1 MTKKYEQIPM
11 KIGMRSK
18 EIIVPENEPFENDL
32 LNRQQTANDL
42 TTLVGNIET
51 PAAVV
56 IDGAW
61 GTGKTT
67 FLNLWEQSL
76 LNDDRPVV
84 HFNAWENDYSV
95 NAFVSILSEL
105 TNQIRR
111 NDVKFGLKDL
121 LDDATVKFFKEV
133 AVASVKIASS
143 GVLSLDSLI
152 NQHDILAEHELYKER
167 LEKFKANLKKLA
179 ASYKSKKNYP
189 LVIVIDELDRC
200 RPTFTIDIL
209 EVAKHL
215 FSTDGVVFVLA
226 LNQRQLCHSVA
237 SMYGGDFDAL
247 GYLERFVEVT
257 FHLPPVGRRKFLF
270 SELSE
275 KCQER
280 YDNDREFRSAIE
292 MLFTVYALPDFNL
305 RTASH
310 YIRRLDYVLA
320 SIGYDKNGFF
330 MYSLVVALVTR
341 SIDRVSYLRFYKGE
355 ISDEEFATLIW
366 EHEGL
371 HDIRH
376 SEYGALIE
384 AIVIAAQLERERKK
398 MNDKSADVSHASS
411 LFMQY
416 REIKQ
421 NPMPEIGKKAH
432 AENVMSILGHE
443 TISKFSDAPPLKFGK
458 LFFRAV
464 ELIEMISPTTS

>member
-1 MTKKYEQIPM
+1 M

-18 EIIVPENEPFENDL
+18 EIIVLENEPFKNDL
-32 LNRQQTANDL
+32 LNRRITANDL

-51 PAAVV
+51 PAVVV

-105 TNQIRR
+105 TNQIRQ
-111 NDVKFGLKDL
+111 NDVKFGLKDM
-121 LDDATVKFFKEV
+121 LDDATINIFKEV

-143 GVLSLDSLI
+143 GFLSLDSVM
-152 NQHDILAEHELYKER
+152 NQHDIFADHKLYKER
-167 LEKFKANLKKLA
+167 LENFKANLKKLA

-237 SMYGGDFDAL
+237 SVYGGDFDAL
-247 GYLERFVEVT
+247 GYLERFVDAT
-257 FHLPPVGRRKFLF
+257 FRLPPVDRRKFLF
-270 SELSE
+270 AELSE

-280 YDNDREFRSAIE
+280 YDNDGEFRSAIE

-320 SIGYDKNGFF
+320 SIGYDKNGSF
-330 MYSLVVALVTR
+330 MLSLVVALITR

-355 ISDEEFATLIW
+355 ISDEEFAKSIW

-371 HDIRH
+371 HDIQRD
-376 SEYGALIE
+376 EIGTLIE
-384 AIVIAAQLERERKK
+384 AIAIAAQQERERKK
-398 MNDKSADVSHASS
+398 RNNENADVSHASN
-411 LFMQY
+411 LFMQNDAI
-416 REIKQ
+416 IK
-421 NPMPEIGKKAH
+421 NPNSEKDKKEH
-432 AENVMSILGHE
+432 AENVMRILDYDAKP
-443 TISKFSDAPPLKFGK
+443 SFSRVPYPTLGK
-458 LFFRAV
+458 HFIRAV